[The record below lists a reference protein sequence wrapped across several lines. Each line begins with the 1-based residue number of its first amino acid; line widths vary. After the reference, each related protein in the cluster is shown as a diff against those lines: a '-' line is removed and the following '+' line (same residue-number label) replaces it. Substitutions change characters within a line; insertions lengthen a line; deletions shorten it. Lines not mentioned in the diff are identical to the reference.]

1 MQLFKLVLCAALMGT
16 AFAQAPKGVVATRL
30 YSGADGETHAEEI
43 NLSQAAAPN
52 GPQPD
57 LLRGEG
63 VRFATR
69 GPGTTDDWHV
79 TPRRQYLITLRGRVE
94 IEVGGGKKVTA
105 GPGSVL
111 LVEDLIGKGHR
122 AKVVSDDEW
131 HVMFISLPTPA
142 KQ

>member
-1 MQLFKLVLCAALMGT
+1 MQLFKLVLVASLIDST
-16 AFAQAPKGVVATRL
+16 FAQAPKGVTATRL
-30 YSGADGETHAEEI
+30 YSGTDGETHAEEI
-43 NLSQAAAPN
+43 NLSQVTGAN
-52 GPQPD
+52 GTQPD
-57 LLRGEG
+57 LLKGEG

-79 TPRRQYLITLRGRVE
+79 TPRRQYLITLKGRVE

-111 LVEDLIGKGHR
+111 LIEDLTGKGHR